1 MKPLNTMLEE
11 ESITLH
17 RSIRRYLTMCRL
29 KASANDALIS
39 NFETKRWNTL
49 RSYDHQKEYSPYV
62 PSYNYIT
69 DIITDIRMRDLYE
82 IPRQN

>member
-1 MKPLNTMLEE
+1 MKALNNMLEE

-29 KASANDALIS
+29 KASNNDALIS

-49 RSYDHQKEYSPYV
+49 RSYDHRKEYSSFI

-69 DIITDIRMRDLYE
+69 DIITNIRTRDSDE
-82 IPRQN
+82 IPR